1 MQRLGAEYDEAVY
14 SLKKEQKEL
23 IQQIAHAKNSQHK
36 SFEEARDQKGKCK
49 QYKEKLRL
57 ANSTIKI
64 LTSKIAQQEM
74 DRGVYAPNSV
84 AQPPMSDDVRVGGLS
99 IEGLGRDSNRGSE
112 ADIKEAIHKV
122 MQDENLKSDIKRL
135 FNQ

>member
-1 MQRLGAEYDEAVY
+1 
-14 SLKKEQKEL
+14 
-23 IQQIAHAKNSQHK
+23 
-36 SFEEARDQKGKCK
+36 
-49 QYKEKLRL
+49 
-57 ANSTIKI
+57 
-64 LTSKIAQQEM
+64 M
-74 DRGVYAPNSV
+74 DRGVFAANSV
-84 AQPPMSDDVRVGGLS
+84 AQPPLSEDVRVGGLS

>member
-1 MQRLGAEYDEAVY
+1 MAAV
-14 SLKKEQKEL
+14 S
-23 IQQIAHAKNSQHK
+23 
-36 SFEEARDQKGKCK
+36 
-49 QYKEKLRL
+49 
-57 ANSTIKI
+57 
-64 LTSKIAQQEM
+64 
-74 DRGVYAPNSV
+74 SV
-84 AQPPMSDDVRVGGLS
+84 AQPPEEIRVGGLS